1 MVSIISESLSGIVER
16 GVWPIFSRLQREPQK
31 VQNALYTATAL
42 TALVAFPAFLGI
54 FALGPENVPVAFGEM
69 WMPSIPV
76 MQALA
81 FIGLIHSLFYFN
93 EAVMFGLGKPFWRLG
108 LHSLIAFGNVIG
120 FLIAIHWG
128 IVAVAISYVVVGY
141 LFTPVALWMVHILI
155 EINIQT
161 YLRKCLAPAV
171 GYLVMVIV
179 IFALKQLLRDSLSVI
194 LQLIIYFLSGT
205 AAYALTVHVT
215 FPSLTSQ
222 LVNFIYS
229 TRKAETDR

>member
-16 GVWPIFSRLQREPQK
+16 VVWPIFSRLQ
-31 VQNALYTATAL
+31 
-42 TALVAFPAFLGI
+42 
-54 FALGPENVPVAFGEM
+54 
-69 WMPSIPV
+69 PSIPV

-141 LFTPVALWMVHILI
+141 LFAPVAL
-155 EINIQT
+155 
-161 YLRKCLAPAV
+161 
-171 GYLVMVIV
+171 
-179 IFALKQLLRDSLSVI
+179 
-194 LQLIIYFLSGT
+194 
-205 AAYALTVHVT
+205 
-215 FPSLTSQ
+215 
-222 LVNFIYS
+222 
-229 TRKAETDR
+229 